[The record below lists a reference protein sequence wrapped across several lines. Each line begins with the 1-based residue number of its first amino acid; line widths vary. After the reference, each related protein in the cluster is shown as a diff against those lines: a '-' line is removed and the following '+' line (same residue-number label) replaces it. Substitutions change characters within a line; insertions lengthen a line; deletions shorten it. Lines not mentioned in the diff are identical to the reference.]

1 MKTEDIIY
9 KLFVNRSDVYA
20 QAYFKNERMN
30 YSKKENTLSPEII
43 NLHLAGK
50 ITIGTYQLNKD
61 NVKWACMDFDKDTE
75 EDFENAQKIY
85 NILKERGVHPLMEMS
100 GGGDYKVHIWI
111 FCECKANDIFYYLHR
126 LCEELNIFPHEIF
139 PKQNE
144 LSENKPLGSLVK
156 LPLAYHLKSQKWSCL
171 LNDEF
176 EEIKDKEKIKEKL
189 QYHLD
194 NIKNDT
200 IHIPLTIIKE
210 VIINKANTNE
220 NPNKFDKFFNYILN
234 ASLKSIYFDLKD
246 RVFAEVLDRFIHN
259 NELKDLIC
267 VLLRNVGLP
276 SKKLAAINAVLFFRS
291 YILEGGYYPLNGMR
305 GLTDALCNKYKEYGG
320 TVLLSNEVKKIK
332 VANNK
337 VEGVIIESGDLLSSS
352 NVISN
357 CDVTLT
363 YLNLIG
369 EKHISSN
376 LSNRLKKMIP
386 TISTFIVFLGINKN
400 LKTTLEKTRA
410 FWFLDKPDTENNF
423 IDLIDGKTKWDDSCI
438 MISSPSLGD
447 PQLAPA
453 GKESIFIVCNASFQN
468 SEFWT
473 TYRDELFSC
482 IVKKAENVIPGLS
495 SCIETMEMATPQ
507 TFYKYTFNREGGIHG
522 WASLTTQIEGSIIS
536 ERSVI
541 KGLFLAGH
549 WITQAGQGGLP
560 TAVQSGA
567 NVAKMIL
574 TDK

>member
-1 MKTEDIIY
+1 MKEFNINKKVNPKGLKKDEYDAIIIGAGIGGLTCGCYLAKAGMKVLIVEKNPKPGGYCVSFTRKGFVFDAGIHAIEGLGENGRLTKIFSDLSLED
-9 KLFVNRSDVYA
+9 K
-20 QAYFKNERMN
+20 
-30 YSKKENTLSPEII
+30 
-43 NLHLAGK
+43 
-50 ITIGTYQLNKD
+50 
-61 NVKWACMDFDKDTE
+61 
-75 EDFENAQKIY
+75 
-85 NILKERGVHPLMEMS
+85 
-100 GGGDYKVHIWI
+100 
-111 FCECKANDIFYYLHR
+111 
-126 LCEELNIFPHEIF
+126 
-139 PKQNE
+139 
-144 LSENKPLGSLVK
+144 
-156 LPLAYHLKSQKWSCL
+156 
-171 LNDEF
+171 
-176 EEIKDKEKIKEKL
+176 
-189 QYHLD
+189 
-194 NIKNDT
+194 
-200 IHIPLTIIKE
+200 LTIIRDSPAD
-210 VIINKANTNE
+210 IIISKDRRIRVENNTQDLIAEFQANFPSE
-220 NPNKFDKFFNYILN
+220 SGDIERFFNYILN